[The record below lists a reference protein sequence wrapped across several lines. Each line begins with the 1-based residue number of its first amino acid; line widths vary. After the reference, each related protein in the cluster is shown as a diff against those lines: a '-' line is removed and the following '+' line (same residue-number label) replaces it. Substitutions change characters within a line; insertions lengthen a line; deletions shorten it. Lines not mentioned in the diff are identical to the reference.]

1 MQPTFFEST
10 PQQKQLADIG
20 GSMMDWSENYG
31 KLHGLKAVTD
41 NGLRTLN
48 ELSHVGYMLTTVGAT
63 FGAAEVDFD
72 AAERKLIVDFMKKQV
87 DIERK
92 GQYTVYK
99 LNKQGAL
106 HMTNVMI
113 KEGTYKI
120 RGKETCMQGLVFP
133 LVEEFKVGAGG
144 GYVTVDGSAVNGFP
158 ARNIKIKVSGV
169 RDYTV
174 VGDEVAATI
183 VEESDTEIVER
194 IRERFDMLKDMTK
207 AVKKGDVRAMIVSG
221 PPGVGKSHGV
231 EEVLDRYA
239 LMESLGAGK
248 QHEVIKGATSA
259 IGLYCKLFKMAD
271 KGKVVVF
278 DDCDSIFA
286 DELSL
291 NILKAALDSKKN
303 RYIHWNTDSF
313 KLRNEGVPDS
323 FKFEASAIFITN
335 LKFDKVKGKLRE
347 HLEALESRCHYMDLT
362 IDSDK
367 DKILRIKQV
376 VQDGMLDKYKLADE
390 VKEEIMDF
398 IDINKGRLREL
409 SLRTVLKVADLA
421 ISFPDRW
428 ESYAENTV
436 MRRA

>member
-1 MQPTFFEST
+1 MTNI
-10 PQQKQLADIG
+10 K
-20 GSMMDWSENYG
+20 
-31 KLHGLKAVTD
+31 
-41 NGLRTLN
+41 
-48 ELSHVGYMLTTVGAT
+48 
-63 FGAAEVDFD
+63 
-72 AAERKLIVDFMKKQV
+72 IVD
-87 DIERK
+87 
-92 GQYTVYK
+92 
-99 LNKQGAL
+99 
-106 HMTNVMI
+106 
-113 KEGTYKI
+113 GTYKI
-120 RGKETCMQGLVFP
+120 RGKDADVSGLVFP
-133 LVEEFKVGAGG
+133 LVEEFKVGAQG

-158 ARNIKIKVSGV
+158 DRNIKIKVAGPEGYEAAGEGV
-169 RDYTV
+169 EATV
-174 VGDEVAATI
+174 LT
-183 VEESDTEIVER
+183 ESDAEIVER

-207 AVKKGDVRAMIVSG
+207 AVKKGSVRAMIVSG

-239 LMESLGAGK
+239 LMETMGGTK
-248 QHEVIKGATSA
+248 KHEVIKGATSA
-259 IGLYCKLFKMAD
+259 LGLYCKLYKMAD

-303 RYIHWNTDSF
+303 RTIHWNTDSF

-367 DKILRIKQV
+367 DKMLRIKQV
-376 VQDGMLDKYKLADE
+376 TEDGMLDVYKLSDE
-390 VKEEIMDF
+390 VKEEILDF
-398 IDINKGRLREL
+398 IDINKGQLREL

-421 ISFPDRW
+421 VAFPDKW
-428 ESYAENTV
+428 EAMAENTV
-436 MRRA
+436 MRRV